1 MSIYLLAYLLA
12 SSVLGPFLA
21 ELVLNRNG
29 DEDDASRVIKNALSF
44 WVWPLLA
51 AIVLLVLIRSKG
63 KS

>member
-21 ELVLNRNG
+21 EMVLNRNG
-29 DEDDASRVIKNALSF
+29 DENDASRVINNALSF

-51 AIVLLVLIRSKG
+51 AIVLLVLILSKG

>member
-29 DEDDASRVIKNALSF
+29 DEDDASRVINNALSF